1 MSQSKAQNEARSEK
15 KTVSSIQDS
24 RSTQRNGK
32 LSGRN
37 LDNISTYSFEGQR
50 DQSNANTEPNVRMVP
65 QTLRSLQ
72 DLLSPT
78 GKWTR
83 NPTKYS
89 NISSQRDGKHAKRMV
104 VDVERVRKAVSSNP
118 HERVRL
124 SPTRP
129 VLDDSNGTMRPHSQ
143 RGGDGAYVQQVYSA
157 VL

>member
-1 MSQSKAQNEARSEK
+1 M
-15 KTVSSIQDS
+15 SSIQDS

-32 LSGRN
+32 LCGRN
-37 LDNISTYSFEGQR
+37 LDNISTYSFEGRR

-65 QTLRSLQ
+65 QTLGSLR

-89 NISSQRDGKHAKRMV
+89 NILSQRDGKHAKRVV
-104 VDVERVRKAVSSNP
+104 VDVERVSQAVSSNP

-143 RGGDGAYVQQVYSA
+143 RGRDGAYVQQVYSA